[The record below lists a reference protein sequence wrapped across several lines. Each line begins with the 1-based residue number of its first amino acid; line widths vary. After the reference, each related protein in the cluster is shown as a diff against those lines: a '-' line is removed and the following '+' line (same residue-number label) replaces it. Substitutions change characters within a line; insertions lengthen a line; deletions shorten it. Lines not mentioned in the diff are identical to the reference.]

1 MIDKKDKLIFVPA
14 ILETQTM
21 AVRLDEEGMCGRTVE
36 AIEQP
41 IAAVA
46 CWPLT

>member
-46 CWPLT
+46 C